1 MACERVGL
9 AGGKLTYLEAPDRGG
24 TDTITALTKADNGP
38 TGIAGVPAV
47 DSAALMKTQTCVFR
61 VYGKSAMLDLIGD
74 TANNCVTR
82 AWSTAPVSLT

>member
-9 AGGKLTYLEAPDRGG
+9 AGGKLTYLEAPDRCV

-38 TGIAGVPAV
+38 NGIAGVPAV
-47 DSAALMKTQTCVFR
+47 DTAALMKTQTFVFR

-82 AWSTAPVSLT
+82 AWSTAPISLT